1 MEQKVDGIIILNS
14 PCLVKAM
21 KEFSSLRMYLK
32 EFKFYGSR
40 PNDLFIS
47 EVRGYKEGD
56 KFIPDIKDMSLRDSL
71 LDWCCN
77 EYRDQ
82 QKYFE
87 NHSEVKGF
95 TWAVIKSFSIPSYLF
110 SDNIPDEIL

>member
-1 MEQKVDGIIILNS
+1 MTQKVDGIVILHS
-14 PCLVKAM
+14 SCLVEAM

-32 EFKFYGSR
+32 EFKLHGSHC
-40 PNDLFIS
+40 NNLFIS

-56 KFIPDIKDMSLRDSL
+56 EFIPDIKDMDLRYSL

-77 EYRDQ
+77 EYQDQ

-87 NHSEVKGF
+87 NHPESKGF
-95 TWAVIKSFSIPSYLF
+95 SWVVVKSISI
-110 SDNIPDEIL
+110 I